1 MVIQIEIPQNII
13 DISRE
18 CGWDD
23 LETYEHFSRY
33 LREVINHPYGHFEQ
47 DFMIWLQDLEEEVD

>member
-1 MVIQIEIPQNII
+1 MVIQIKIPQNII

-23 LETYEHFSRY
+23 LETYAHFSRY
-33 LREVINHPYGHFEQ
+33 LTEVINHPYGHFEQ
-47 DFMIWLQDLEEEVD
+47 DFRVWLEDLEE